1 MLLRCLYYVEAFLF
15 DIECHILRYQC
26 FFAWYAVARALLG
39 THIAVYT
46 FGLWPT
52 PGQQHA
58 TMPSSSLE
66 MTDLSVPS
74 TGRSRRS
81 GARLPER
88 LLQPPEQA
96 STERR
101 SA

>member
-1 MLLRCLYYVEAFLF
+1 MSKLFLF
-15 DIECHILRYQC
+15 DIECHVLRYRC
-26 FFAWYAVARALLG
+26 FFAWSAVARARLG
-39 THIAVYT
+39 AHIAVYT

-52 PGQQHA
+52 PGPPHA
-58 TMPSSSLE
+58 TTQSSSLE
-66 MTDLSVPS
+66 MTDRSAPS

-88 LLQPPEQA
+88 LLQPPERA